1 MPYSN
6 AGCGQSRERE
16 NGASIY
22 DVRTERGRPE
32 GEFFKMHQI
41 LRINHTDVGNGESQN
56 SVDVIYG
63 SPQTGNVQPAKQMEL
78 GLPSTSVA
86 FSPIEISR
94 KLMWVLYEA
103 KYIGGFFGVRGSQL

>member
-1 MPYSN
+1 
-6 AGCGQSRERE
+6 
-16 NGASIY
+16 
-22 DVRTERGRPE
+22 
-32 GEFFKMHQI
+32 MHQI
-41 LRINHTDVGNGESQN
+41 LQINRTDVGNGESQN

-86 FSPIEISR
+86 FSIEISR

-103 KYIGGFFGVRGSQL
+103 K